1 MVAVAVATRVL
12 RKTINNFKCVLFY
25 NLKCVLFNNFKVQ
38 KLLGGRERR
47 VTAIPSSFT
56 HSNRSTSVRVRVR
69 VVARIQLCPRPQ
81 PCCPPRVLKHD
92 TSYA

>member
-56 HSNRSTSVRVRVR
+56 HSNRNTSVRVR
-69 VVARIQLCPRPQ
+69 VVARIQLCPHPQ
-81 PCCPPRVLKHD
+81 PCCPLKH
-92 TSYA
+92 TL